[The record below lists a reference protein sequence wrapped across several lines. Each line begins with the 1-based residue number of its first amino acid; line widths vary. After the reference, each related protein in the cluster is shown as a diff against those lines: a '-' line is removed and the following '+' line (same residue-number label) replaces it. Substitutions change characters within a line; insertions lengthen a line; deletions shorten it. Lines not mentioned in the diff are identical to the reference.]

1 MDSGFAFFAPRLL
14 AVLALITAN
23 GFFVAVEF
31 ALVTARR
38 ARLETLAGSNNP
50 AVNIV
55 NKMQADVDLYIAS
68 AQLGITVAS
77 LALGWIGEATIAEL
91 IRPPIERLLGP
102 LWGQAA
108 AVAIGTVLA
117 LSLLTFLHIVLG
129 EQAPKTFAIRNPER
143 TALFSARIM
152 NAFTTIFRP
161 FIWVLDSA
169 TALVLRLF
177 GVPAGASHRSVHSVE
192 ELKLLVHESQAEGV
206 LAETQEEMLVR
217 VFEFSERYVTEAM
230 IPRTDITG
238 IPATATVND
247 FLQVFNIA
255 QHSRFPMYEE
265 DLDSIIGIVAIK
277 DVLLALTE
285 GPINRDRTLAELDLV
300 HPAFTVPDSR
310 KVGDLFNEMRAQQV
324 GMAIIIDEYGGTA
337 GLVTLEELI
346 EEVVGRVTDEWV
358 VEPASVQTVSEGVF
372 EVGAQ
377 TRIDEIN
384 EELDLNLPE
393 RDEYETLA
401 GFLLYLF
408 RRIPEP
414 GAEIS
419 WEGLYFT
426 VLHMK
431 GPKIEQVRITRT

>member
-1 MDSGFAFFAPRLL
+1 MGTRVRLC
-14 AVLALITAN
+14 
-23 GFFVAVEF
+23 
-31 ALVTARR
+31 
-38 ARLETLAGSNNP
+38 
-50 AVNIV
+50 
-55 NKMQADVDLYIAS
+55 
-68 AQLGITVAS
+68 
-77 LALGWIGEATIAEL
+77 
-91 IRPPIERLLGP
+91 
-102 LWGQAA
+102 
-108 AVAIGTVLA
+108 
-117 LSLLTFLHIVLG
+117 
-129 EQAPKTFAIRNPER
+129 
-143 TALFSARIM
+143 
-152 NAFTTIFRP
+152 
-161 FIWVLDSA
+161 
-169 TALVLRLF
+169 
-177 GVPAGASHRSVHSVE
+177 
-192 ELKLLVHESQAEGV
+192 
-206 LAETQEEMLVR
+206 
-217 VFEFSERYVTEAM
+217 
-230 IPRTDITG
+230 
-238 IPATATVND
+238 
-247 FLQVFNIA
+247 
-255 QHSRFPMYEE
+255 
-265 DLDSIIGIVAIK
+265 
-277 DVLLALTE
+277 
-285 GPINRDRTLAELDLV
+285 TLAELDLV